1 MCKNYSP
8 FPFCISRLSDAGTRR
23 GTHRSAE
30 WGNDEDTLWARHRA
44 ALEGCVERGKQ
55 GEERGSRKES
65 QEDDENTVTELP
77 LCWAHEPHYLTAS
90 SQLHDTGSTTVP
102 TLPMRKLSLGEER

>member
-1 MCKNYSP
+1 MCKTTLYFLSASP
-8 FPFCISRLSDAGTRR
+8 TCLMLEPGIRR

-30 WGNDEDTLWARHRA
+30 WDNDKDILRARHRA
-44 ALEGCVERGKQ
+44 ALEGCVEREKE

-77 LCWAHEPHYLTAS
+77 LC
-90 SQLHDTGSTTVP
+90 
-102 TLPMRKLSLGEER
+102 